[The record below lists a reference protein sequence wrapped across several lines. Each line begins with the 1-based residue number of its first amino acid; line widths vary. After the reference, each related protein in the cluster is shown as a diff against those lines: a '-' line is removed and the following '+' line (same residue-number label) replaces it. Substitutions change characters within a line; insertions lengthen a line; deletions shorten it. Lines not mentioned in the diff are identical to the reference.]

1 MTDTQTGADT
11 DDVTDDTVIVPEAF
25 AIDDGESGKEWRAVF
40 ILQGCKPSARISV
53 FGNTQEIALERAR
66 KRAPADC
73 VKVRL
78 FGLTK
83 VADTDG
89 PFVDNPRCQP
99 RVRDAAQGEG

>member
-1 MTDTQTGADT
+1 MTDTKPHT
-11 DDVTDDTVIVPEAF
+11 DELLDGTVIVPEAF
-25 AIDDGESGKEWRAVF
+25 AIDGGETGKEWRAVF
-40 ILQGCKPSARISV
+40 ILQGCKPSTRISV

-66 KRAPADC
+66 ERAPADC

-99 RVRDAAQGEG
+99 RVRDEQQAEG

>member
-1 MTDTQTGADT
+1 MTDTQNRPDT
-11 DDVTDDTVIVPEAF
+11 DEVTDDTVIVPEAF

-40 ILQGCKPSARISV
+40 ILQGCKPSTRINV

-66 KRAPADC
+66 ERAPADC

-83 VADTDG
+83 VADCDG
-89 PFVDNPRCQP
+89 PFVNNPRCQP
-99 RVRDAAQGEG
+99 RVRDEQQAEG